1 MGRSLIWRRLWSCRP
16 IVRMYVERSVEDLC
30 LGQCDQANCRMKL
43 GMLGLSSSCLWR
55 LEGGNQ
61 LDIFLAW
68 ALLEE
73 ERWIGMFIPAYKAIA

>member
-1 MGRSLIWRRLWSCRP
+1 MR
-16 IVRMYVERSVEDLC
+16 
-30 LGQCDQANCRMKL
+30 
-43 GMLGLSSSCLWR
+43 
-55 LEGGNQ
+55 